1 MFVCF
6 IERDNFN
13 HLYSSRNHTDIRW
26 LTLPQAL
33 AHSGFALVG
42 YPSTLL
48 TPEEYIGFCEA
59 EDSSGK
65 KKGRGGDR
73 RKKKPGE
80 GKMAEEEIGE
90 GGSTEP
96 KEIQVTDIPV
106 EHQKILLAS
115 CYQSL
120 RFVRRRRGMSL
131 INVTPFFTSPNLLIS
146 SRTHSR
152 HDPSHNKHR
161 RQQMVPHS

>member
-1 MFVCF
+1 MLKYAYCF
-6 IERDNFN
+6 IERDGFN

-33 AHSGFALVG
+33 AHSGFALIG

-59 EDSSGK
+59 EGSSGK
-65 KKGRGGDR
+65 KKSRGGDR
-73 RKKKPGE
+73 RKKKPEE
-80 GKMAEEEIGE
+80 GKRVEEEG

-96 KEIQVTDIPV
+96 KEIRVTDIPV

-120 RFVRRRRGMSL
+120 RFLRRRRGMSL
-131 INVTPFFTSPNLLIS
+131 MDVAIFYTSTDLLIS
-146 SRTHSR
+146 S
-152 HDPSHNKHR
+152 
-161 RQQMVPHS
+161 